1 MTMDAPRTTFVPA
14 DHGKMCRGC
23 NRKTLLLHLERE
35 SNYKIESRV
44 RIRCCERTTIID
56 ILILRLAPT
65 SEKRVSLR
73 SFGSKLDSMI
83 RLGVSTLLVL
93 ALWAATAVTSSAQTT
108 AALPPQQPTQ
118 RLILK
123 DGSFQPVVK
132 YEIQGDRVHYFSA
145 ERYEWED
152 IPSSLIDWEATK
164 KYEADFSSGKL
175 RVHVE
180 TPEEREEREKEEANS
195 PEISPGLRLPGT
207 GGVFLLDQFDGKPEL
222 SEILQNGSEMNQN
235 ANKKSVLRTA
245 INPIGSSKH
254 SFELKGPHANIQSHV
269 PSPVIYVDID
279 EGALNDVPLMGRFR
293 IVRAEVK
300 KDGRVIGNLKVTFT
314 GKTSQESNFVP
325 ANVEKV
331 GTGEWIKVTPA
342 QDLLPGEYAVV
353 EMLGP
358 EEMNLYVWDF
368 GVNRQAPANPN
379 IWRPAPVATS
389 TAPN

>member
-1 MTMDAPRTTFVPA
+1 M
-14 DHGKMCRGC
+14 
-23 NRKTLLLHLERE
+23 
-35 SNYKIESRV
+35 V
-44 RIRCCERTTIID
+44 RF
-56 ILILRLAPT
+56 A
-65 SEKRVSLR
+65 
-73 SFGSKLDSMI
+73 
-83 RLGVSTLLVL
+83 VSTLLVL
-93 ALWAATAVTSSAQTT
+93 TFWAACALTSTSQT
-108 AALPPQQPTQ
+108 ALPLPSQQPTK

-132 YEIQGDRVHYFSA
+132 YEIQGERVHYFSA

-152 IPSSLIDWEATK
+152 IPSSLIDWDATK
-164 KYEADFSSGKL
+164 KYEADFSGGKL

-222 SEILQNGSEMNQN
+222 AEILQVGSELNQN

-254 SFELKGPHANIQSHV
+254 SFELKGPHAKAQSHV

-279 EGALNDVPLMGRFR
+279 EGALNDVPLTGRFR
-293 IVRAEVK
+293 IVRAESK
-300 KDGRVIGNLKVTFT
+300 KDARVVGSLKVTFT
-314 GKTSQESNFVP
+314 GKTSQEGNFIP

-331 GTGEWIKVTPA
+331 GTGEWVKITPA

-379 IWRPAPVATS
+379 TWRPVPAASSSP
-389 TAPN
+389 PN

>member
-1 MTMDAPRTTFVPA
+1 MVRFGFSTF
-14 DHGKMCRGC
+14 
-23 NRKTLLLHLERE
+23 
-35 SNYKIESRV
+35 
-44 RIRCCERTTIID
+44 
-56 ILILRLAPT
+56 
-65 SEKRVSLR
+65 
-73 SFGSKLDSMI
+73 
-83 RLGVSTLLVL
+83 LVV
-93 ALWAATAVTSSAQTT
+93 ALWAGSALTSVSQTT
-108 AALPPQQPTQ
+108 PSSPVQPPTK

-132 YEIQGDRVHYFSA
+132 YEIQGERVHYFSA

-152 IPSSLIDWEATK
+152 MPSSLIDWEATK

-175 RVHVE
+175 RVHAE
-180 TPEEREEREKEEANS
+180 TTEEREEREKEEANS

-222 SEILQNGSEMNQN
+222 AEILQNGSELNQN
-235 ANKKSVLRTA
+235 ANKKSVMRTA

-254 SFELKGPHANIQSHV
+254 SFELKEPHAKIQSHV
-269 PSPVIYVDID
+269 PSPTIYVDID
-279 EGALNDVPLMGRFR
+279 EGALNDVPLSGRFR

-300 KDGRVIGNLKVTFT
+300 KDVRVVGNLKVTFT
-314 GKTSQESNFVP
+314 GKTSQEGNFIP

-331 GTGEWIKVTPA
+331 GIGEWVKVTPA
-342 QDLLPGEYAVV
+342 QVLPPGEYAVV

-379 IWRPAPVATS
+379 TWRTQPNAGPSAT
-389 TAPN
+389 N